1 MGKIGIVILNWNN
14 FLATINLI
22 DNIMDNVGGKFV
34 YKLYVVDNGSED
46 NSVNIIKEHLSRYP
60 ESLFQ
65 VIESDINLGYAQGN
79 NLGIEE
85 CIKEEC
91 EYITILNNDII
102 LKASIFEEMADFLS
116 LNDDIGLVTP
126 KILNED
132 QSIQKWCARK
142 ETKIIHR
149 FVVYSP
155 LQRLLSKT
163 KTYQEY
169 FYDVQMMDS
178 PTEIE
183 LFSGAAFMMKR
194 EIFERVKM
202 FDPNTFLYEEEL
214 ILARKIRAIDKKI
227 YLLPNV
233 SVIHEDGGTT
243 SRLGLVKY
251 KYMLESED
259 YYLNKYA
266 EERFLVLKK
275 VTLKLFRNVIFLLK
289 KCKA

>member
-14 FLATINLI
+14 SVATINLI
-22 DNIMDNVGGKFV
+22 DNIMDNIGDKFV

-46 NSVNIIKEHLSRYP
+46 DSVNIIKKHSSRYP

-65 VIESDINLGYAQGN
+65 IIESDINLGYAQGN

-102 LKASIFEEMADFLS
+102 LKTSIFEEMAEFLS
-116 LNDDIGLVTP
+116 LNDDVGLVTP

-132 QSIQKWCARK
+132 QSIQKWCARRD
-142 ETKIIHR
+142 TKIVHR
-149 FVVYSP
+149 FFVYSP

-163 KTYQEY
+163 KTYKEY
-169 FYDVQMMDS
+169 FYDVQMMDI

-194 EIFERVKM
+194 EIFEQVKM

-214 ILARKIRAIDKKI
+214 ILAHKIRALDKKI
-227 YLLPNV
+227 YLMPNV

-243 SRLGLVKY
+243 NRLGLVKY
-251 KYMLESED
+251 KYMLESEN

-266 EERFLVLKK
+266 EERFLFLKK

>member
-22 DNIMDNVGGKFV
+22 DNIMDNIGGKFV

-169 FYDVQMMDS
+169 FYDVQMMDG

-214 ILARKIRAIDKKI
+214 ILAHKIRAIDKKI
-227 YLLPNV
+227 YLLPKV

-243 SRLGLVKY
+243 SRLGLIKY

-266 EERFLVLKK
+266 EERFLFLKK

>member
-102 LKASIFEEMADFLS
+102 LKASIFEEMADF
-116 LNDDIGLVTP
+116 
-126 KILNED
+126 
-132 QSIQKWCARK
+132 
-142 ETKIIHR
+142 
-149 FVVYSP
+149 YP
-155 LQRLLSKT
+155 LT
-163 KTYQEY
+163 
-169 FYDVQMMDS
+169 M
-178 PTEIE
+178 I
-183 LFSGAAFMMKR
+183 
-194 EIFERVKM
+194 
-202 FDPNTFLYEEEL
+202 
-214 ILARKIRAIDKKI
+214 
-227 YLLPNV
+227 
-233 SVIHEDGGTT
+233 
-243 SRLGLVKY
+243 
-251 KYMLESED
+251 
-259 YYLNKYA
+259 
-266 EERFLVLKK
+266 
-275 VTLKLFRNVIFLLK
+275 
-289 KCKA
+289 

>member
-1 MGKIGIVILNWNN
+1 
-14 FLATINLI
+14 
-22 DNIMDNVGGKFV
+22 
-34 YKLYVVDNGSED
+34 
-46 NSVNIIKEHLSRYP
+46 
-60 ESLFQ
+60 
-65 VIESDINLGYAQGN
+65 
-79 NLGIEE
+79 
-85 CIKEEC
+85 
-91 EYITILNNDII
+91 DII

-214 ILARKIRAIDKKI
+214 ILAHKIRAIDKKI

-243 SRLGLVKY
+243 SRLGLIKY

-266 EERFLVLKK
+266 EERFLFFKK

>member
-1 MGKIGIVILNWNN
+1 M
-14 FLATINLI
+14 
-22 DNIMDNVGGKFV
+22 
-34 YKLYVVDNGSED
+34 
-46 NSVNIIKEHLSRYP
+46 
-60 ESLFQ
+60 
-65 VIESDINLGYAQGN
+65 
-79 NLGIEE
+79 
-85 CIKEEC
+85 
-91 EYITILNNDII
+91 
-102 LKASIFEEMADFLS
+102 
-116 LNDDIGLVTP
+116 
-126 KILNED
+126 
-132 QSIQKWCARK
+132 
-142 ETKIIHR
+142 
-149 FVVYSP
+149 YSP

-266 EERFLVLKK
+266 EERFLVLK
-275 VTLKLFRNVIFLLK
+275 RSH
-289 KCKA
+289 

>member
-102 LKASIFEEMADFLS
+102 LKAPIFEEMADFLS

-266 EERFLVLKK
+266 EERFLFFKK

>member
-14 FLATINLI
+14 SLATINLI
-22 DNIMDNVGGKFV
+22 DNIMDNIGSECV

-46 NSVNIIKEHLSRYP
+46 NSVKIIKEHLSRYP
-60 ESLFQ
+60 ESLFR

-214 ILARKIRAIDKKI
+214 ILAQKIRAIDKKI

-243 SRLGLVKY
+243 SRLGLIKY

-266 EERFLVLKK
+266 EERFLFLKK

>member
-102 LKASIFEEMADFLS
+102 LKAPIFEEMADFLS

-266 EERFLVLKK
+266 EERFLFLKK

>member
-22 DNIMDNVGGKFV
+22 DNIMDNIGDKFV

-85 CIKEEC
+85 CIKEKC

-183 LFSGAAFMMKR
+183 LFSGAAFMMKS

-214 ILARKIRAIDKKI
+214 ILAHKIRAIDKKI
-227 YLLPNV
+227 YLLPKV

-243 SRLGLVKY
+243 SRLGLIKY

-266 EERFLVLKK
+266 EERFLFFKK

>member
-22 DNIMDNVGGKFV
+22 DNIMDNIGGKFV

-60 ESLFQ
+60 GSLFQ

-214 ILARKIRAIDKKI
+214 ILAHKIRAIDKKI
-227 YLLPNV
+227 YLLPKV

-243 SRLGLVKY
+243 SRLGLIKY

-266 EERFLVLKK
+266 EERFLFFKK
-275 VTLKLFRNVIFLLK
+275 VTLKLFRNVILLLK